1 MRVLGR
7 ADRRLGHLFSPWT
20 WPNAPTIGVVGAVR
34 STNKSRNR
42 AMSVPESA
50 VAEYKVVLA
59 SPPSQSRH
67 SQRLSVG
74 SLPRPDGWPAWAAS
88 QTPLTSTGPPWTQR
102 GCIPRRAPFPPGG
115 SPVGRRTRRRARV
128 VLGRPIRGLCPNSG
142 AAARAVGLPAPA
154 LNRLPGPW
162 TPSPVGVALVARSR
176 ICFPCSPRFAGMSG
190 TPVRRNPGGVTGSG
204 RRGCPS
210 SRDRAHHDPTE
221 VRAMVPVVLHGGRTA
236 SRPSA
241 VPRFSRPLVEASPGA
256 VQ

>member
-1 MRVLGR
+1 ML
-7 ADRRLGHLFSPWT
+7 
-20 WPNAPTIGVVGAVR
+20 
-34 STNKSRNR
+34 
-42 AMSVPESA
+42 VPESA
-50 VAEYKVVLA
+50 VADYKVVLA
-59 SPPSQSRH
+59 SPTASPVTASA
-67 SQRLSVG
+67 LAPATG
-74 SLPRPDGWPAWAAS
+74 WLPTWAALP
-88 QTPLTSTGPPWTQR
+88 TPLTSTGPPRTQR
-102 GCIPRRAPFPPGG
+102 GCIPRRPL
-115 SPVGRRTRRRARV
+115 SHQVGRRSDGAHVAVPESPSDDPSRR
-128 VLGRPIRGLCPNSG
+128 LCPNSG
-142 AAARAVGLPAPA
+142 AAAPAVGLPAPA
-154 LNRLPGPW
+154 LNSLPGPW

-241 VPRFSRPLVEASPGA
+241 VPQFSRPLLDASPGA